1 MSYSS
6 ELVHTII
13 EFFYAIFKRL
23 GARRQPKEHA
33 LLEQGRYR
41 YPSR

>member
-23 GARRQPKEHA
+23 GELREPKQPEP
-33 LLEQGRYR
+33 LEQGLYR
-41 YPSR
+41 

>member
-13 EFFYAIFKRL
+13 EFFYAIFMQL
-23 GARRQPKEHA
+23 SERRQLKESEVRADLILETPK
-33 LLEQGRYR
+33 R
-41 YPSR
+41 

>member
-13 EFFYAIFKRL
+13 EFFYAIFKQL
-23 GARRQPKEHA
+23 GERRQRNEHA
-33 LLEQGRYR
+33 LLEEGRYQ
-41 YPSR
+41 YSSR